1 MATIRR
7 FFEGPFN
14 FIDVSNNCGDAE
26 RRLGLA
32 EMGGLPD
39 GFVLSTK
46 VDRDPVTG
54 RFDGSRVRRSFEESV
69 TPSWA
74 RPRSDPLSPRSG
86 AHHFQGSCGTGWRVG
101 GADGAERGRP
111 RVLDRSRARFRAF
124 SRLAVPRRRG
134 RNSPGKAWAGA
145 SVSRSWG

>member
-74 RPRSDPLSPRSG
+74 RPRSESSISTIRSTSLSRKLWDRV
-86 AHHFQGSCGTGWRVG
+86 ARWR
-101 GADGAERGRP
+101 R
-111 RVLDRSRARFRAF
+111 
-124 SRLAVPRRRG
+124 
-134 RNSPGKAWAGA
+134 
-145 SVSRSWG
+145 

>member
-54 RFDGSRVRRSFEESV
+54 RFDGAASAVHSRRVSPRLGLDHVR
-69 TPSWA
+69 
-74 RPRSDPLSPRSG
+74 DPLSPRSG